1 MLTEGDRLTEL
12 IIEKERL
19 ELEIFE
25 MEEQKLA
32 NENDVEGGLN
42 EERKLE
48 IEGQLEDVCTESD
61 SITATLDVLEEH
73 MDHVETK
80 IEQIKASIQSFDLDT
95 VTPLRFKGLSSIENA
110 KATLKTFFL
119 VFLDLNVYKK
129 DLENKLIE

>member
-25 MEEQKLA
+25 MEEQKI
-32 NENDVEGGLN
+32 EGDLN

-73 MDHVETK
+73 MDHIETK
-80 IEQIKASIQSFDLDT
+80 ITQIKASIQSFDLDT

-110 KATLKTFFL
+110 KATLKTFFM

>member
-25 MEEQKLA
+25 MEEQMA
-32 NENDVEGGLN
+32 AQDEVEGGRN

-48 IEGQLEDVCTESD
+48 IEGELEDVCTELD

-80 IEQIKASIQSFDLDT
+80 IAQIKASIQSFDLDT